1 MTVDAQNDA
10 GMPRASRDRD
20 DDVEGQEEI
29 DGNEGSRDH
38 EGQRNYDGS
47 INTRVVG
54 AASSFLDAHIKQQ
67 IEAYKLKRVELLERP
82 GEGHEASEG
91 KAQLSPE
98 DSTLLACELLR
109 IARQGLPMTTEQF
122 EAVHRELPQDLRDA
136 LEEKREQVK
145 RALGAMNLPRP
156 WTIQDLVDEQER
168 VREEATRRRI
178 AELESKGT
186 PDALSIRE
194 RIELRL
200 LRLRHQQREL
210 RGNVLRFMKRART
223 ADFAFDHSY
232 RRKKKQSMRE
242 IRALEKLEARQRHEQ
257 GRQVQQAYN
266 NYLQSVLNQVR
277 EIQSHSRAI
286 QQRNARIAKA
296 VMQYH
301 ATVEREEQKRLE
313 RVSRERLRAL
323 KADDEEA
330 YMRLIDQ
337 QKDTRL
343 THLLRQTDEFLE
355 GLTTKMLAQQNE
367 DTDGM
372 PVTTASTDYY
382 TTAHRVK
389 EEVYEQPVHLVGGK
403 LKEYQVKGLQWML
416 SLYNNHLNGI
426 LADEMGLGK
435 TIQTISLV
443 TYLMERKGQNGPFL
457 IVVPLSTMTNWSIE
471 FEKWAPHVTKVEYRG
486 QPPQR
491 KAAAQI
497 IKSGKFNVVLT
508 TYEYVIKDKSVLSK
522 PRWLYMIIDEG
533 HRMKNTHSK
542 LAITL
547 SSVYSSRYRVI
558 LTGTPLQNNLP
569 ELWALLNFIL
579 PRIFNSGKTFEEWFN
594 TPFANTGEKIELNE
608 EETLLIIRR
617 LHKVLRP
624 FLLRRL
630 KKDVEAELPDKIE
643 RIIKCPMSALQQRLY
658 AAVTQRNLTSSAPGM
673 IRRFNNIVM
682 QLRKICNHPFV
693 FEEVERQ
700 VNPYKTN
707 NDLLYRVSGKFELLA
722 RILPKFQ
729 VTNHRILMFFQM
741 TQIMTIMEDF
751 LTMLGMKYLRLDGS
765 TKSEERSE
773 LLAKFNAPNSPYFV
787 FLLSTRAGGLGLNL
801 QTADT
806 VVIFDS
812 DWNPHQDLQAQDRAH
827 RIGQTKEVRI
837 FRLITSNSIE
847 EYILERA
854 QFKLNLDGKVIQAG
868 KFDQK
873 STNEEREALLRALIE
888 GEAHEERGESE
899 DDDYKEDD
907 EINELIARGDPEL
920 QLFRD
925 IDAKGKRRR
934 LIEAHELPTI
944 FLENLEEEQRQQQ
957 LRGLQREDSTPSV
970 RSSRLKQVAYD
981 ETISDDAWLRRLEK
995 ETRQTKSTT
1004 PSLKLRLSV
1013 PSTSTTTTTTSTR
1026 KRVSGGITSG
1036 FPPDPRIQPHHY
1048 AHVLSVIESM
1058 TDKQSGRYRA
1068 ELFAE
1073 LPSPADYPDYY
1084 DLIASPISLAEIHS
1098 KAYSSLEELLAD
1110 ISLMASN
1117 AMTYNLEGSLVYE
1130 DAMQIRLVGE
1140 RTIAGIKRK
1149 LDTNEDVSAVEE
1161 DGDSSGEVE
1170 GGMDEDMSNKY
1181 EEEDEFM
1188 DEDEV
1193 SDE

>member
-1 MTVDAQNDA
+1 MSVDTENDIE
-10 GMPRASRDRD
+10 MPLAPEEQSESSEEHEDL
-20 DDVEGQEEI
+20 DV
-29 DGNEGSRDH
+29 NEVSPDH
-38 EGQRNYDGS
+38 ENNGGPVSDLL
-47 INTRVVG
+47 TK
-54 AASSFLDAHIKQQ
+54 AAANFLDSHIKQQ
-67 IEAYKLKRVELLERP
+67 IEAYKLKCVELLEQT
-82 GEGHEASEG
+82 EDAHEALEG
-91 KAQLSPE
+91 KSQLSAV
-98 DSTLLACELLR
+98 DSTLLACELLK
-109 IARQGLPMTTEQF
+109 ITRQGLPMTVEQF
-122 EAVHRELPQDLRDA
+122 EAVHKELPQDLRDA
-136 LEEKREQVK
+136 LDEKKENVK

-156 WTIQDLVDEQER
+156 WTIQDLVNEQER
-168 VREEATRRRI
+168 VKEEISKKRI
-178 AELESKGT
+178 VDLESKGDI
-186 PDALSIRE
+186 DALSAKD

-200 LRLRHQQREL
+200 LRLRHHQREL
-210 RGNVLRFMKRART
+210 RGNVLRFIKRART
-223 ADFAFDHSY
+223 ADFAFDNSY

-242 IRALEKLEARQRHEQ
+242 IRALEKMEARQRHEQ
-257 GRQVQQAYN
+257 GRQVQQAYH
-266 NYLQSVLNQVR
+266 NYLQSVLTQVR
-277 EIQSHSRAI
+277 EIQAHTRTT

-301 ATVEREEQKRLE
+301 AVVEKEEQKRLE
-313 RVSRERLRAL
+313 RVSRDRLRAL

-343 THLLRQTDEFLE
+343 THLLKQTDEFLG
-355 GLTTKMLAQQNE
+355 GLAEKVLAQQNE
-367 DTDGM
+367 DTEAM
-372 PVTTASTDYY
+372 PVTAISSDYY

-389 EEVYEQPVHLVGGK
+389 EEVHRQPSTMIGGK
-403 LKEYQVKGLQWML
+403 LKDYQLKGLQWML

-435 TIQTISLV
+435 TIQTISLI
-443 TYLMERKGQNGPFL
+443 THLMEHKGQNGPFL

-471 FEKWAPHVTKVEYRG
+471 FEKWAPHAIKVEYKG

-497 IKSGKFNVVLT
+497 IKSGKFNIVIT
-508 TYEYVIKDKSVLSK
+508 TYEYVIKDKSVLAK

-533 HRMKNTHSK
+533 HRMKNIHSK

-547 SSVYSSRYRVI
+547 SNSYASRYRII
-558 LTGTPLQNNLP
+558 LTGTPLQNSLP
-569 ELWALLNFIL
+569 ELWALLNFVL
-579 PRIFNSGKTFEEWFN
+579 PRIFNSSKTFEDWFN
-594 TPFANTGEKIELNE
+594 TPFASTGEKIELNE

-630 KKDVEAELPDKIE
+630 KKDVEAELPDKVE

-658 AAVTQRNLTSSAPGM
+658 ATVTQRNLTSSNHGM

-722 RILPKFQ
+722 RILPKFLA
-729 VTNHRILMFFQM
+729 TGHRILMFFQM

-765 TKSEERSE
+765 TKSEDRSE
-773 LLAKFNAPNSPYFV
+773 LLGKFNAKDSPYFV

-801 QTADT
+801 QSADT
-806 VVIFDS
+806 VIIFDS

-888 GEAHEERGESE
+888 GEAHEEKDSE
-899 DDDYKEDD
+899 DDDYKDDD
-907 EINELIARGDPEL
+907 EINELIARGDSEL

-925 IDAKGKRRR
+925 IDAKSQRKR
-934 LIEAHELPTI
+934 LIEAHELPNV
-944 FLENLEEEQRQQQ
+944 FVENLEEEQQQQ
-957 LRGLQREDSTPSV
+957 QAKGLQREDSTPSV
-970 RSSRLKQVAYD
+970 RSSRLKQVAYN
-981 ETISDDAWLRRLEK
+981 ETISDDAWLRKLEK
-995 ETRQTKSTT
+995 ETRETKSTT

-1013 PSTSTTTTTTSTR
+1013 PSTTASTTTTNPTFES
-1026 KRVSGGITSG
+1026 KSNFSPDSRV
-1036 FPPDPRIQPHHY
+1036 QPHHY
-1048 AHVLSVIESM
+1048 AHVLTVIESLA
-1058 TDKQSGRYRA
+1058 DQQSGRYRA

-1073 LPSPADYPDYY
+1073 LPSPTDYPDYY
-1084 DLIASPISLAEIHS
+1084 DLITSPISLAEVHS
-1098 KAYSSLEELLAD
+1098 KSYSCLEEMLAD
-1110 ISLMASN
+1110 ISLMTDN
-1117 AMTYNLEGSLVYE
+1117 AMKYNLEGSLVYE
-1130 DAMQIRLVGE
+1130 DAMQIRLAAE
-1140 RTIAGIKRK
+1140 RAITHIKRK
-1149 LDTNEDVSAVEE
+1149 LDSNEDISAVE
-1161 DGDSSGEVE
+1161 DNNSS
-1170 GGMDEDMSNKY
+1170 M
-1181 EEEDEFM
+1181 EED
-1188 DEDEV
+1188 DDIG
-1193 SDE
+1193 